1 MSKRR
6 KIDCFNSDNVNI
18 GDKVIRYNGNQ
29 KSVGIV
35 TNKTPSGMID
45 VDLSGRTERFS
56 KHGYKKKTDEF
67 GFGCLKYYT
76 EEEGKM
82 IENRDKR
89 LQLIREIKSCN
100 IYDFRLEA
108 LESILEICKEE
119 NSK

>member
-1 MSKRR
+1 MR
-6 KIDCFNSDNVNI
+6 KGEKIECFNSDNVDT

-35 TNKTPSGMID
+35 INKTTSGMID

-56 KHGYKKKTDEF
+56 KHGYKKKSDEF

-89 LQLIREIKSCN
+89 LQLIREINSYSL
-100 IYDFRLEA
+100 YDFRLES